1 MDREVTNEQVEH
13 PRCAILPSPEK
24 LNVSINSLG
33 QDLTNTQGD
42 FNNVWQWARQKEFL
56 NTTIFV
62 DAVTVDEG
70 KQLEALVYESLIK
83 FAFSSAV
90 DPIRNTFSPENDE
103 LVLLYY
109 TGHGLDV
116 QSANGRSSSP
126 LLDNDYFKIAE
137 NGRTSDRTVK
147 GGELC
152 LHDFG
157 YCDLM
162 GLLTPWIKAVNEES
176 RNAPGVKKNKHLVV
190 IADSCYSGVLVQDLK
205 KLPIE
210 ESPWKEFKE
219 NGCTVTVQSAC
230 GSDEPTF
237 GGYFTPCFVYFNK
250 PENQPFLRKLKNE
263 WDGKSEEEK
272 NAYRAVDL
280 PSERLVATTMPSER
294 LISKDPILLL
304 PVIQGLTLTLFP
316 DAGFF
321 KFCFLSFSGIVG
333 SKVRALTPPAIDT
346 FLSQVHFTIL
356 DYKLKIIA
364 NGTPMAL
371 VLVDDPNDTTHVVC
385 VHIHF
390 YNATTDLGNV
400 SRVNLVHRKR
410 PTNPD
415 YLGHLLWREDTPDDL
430 DCLSHLLWWED
441 TPDDAPDDAP
451 NDAPNDAPDDAPNDA
466 PNDAPDDAPNDT
478 PNDTPNDAPNDAPN
492 DTPNDTP
499 DDPPNDTLN
508 DAPNNTPNDAP
519 NNTLNDAPN
528 NTPNDAPNNT
538 LNDAPNNTPND
549 APNNTLNDAPNNTP
563 NDAPNNTL
571 NDAPNN
577 TPNDAPNNTPND
589 APNNTPNDA
598 PNNTPNDTPDDTP
611 NDISHGKWKFEPPF
625 TTELVE
631 LVKQC
636 KDYVEKNDP
645 SGIWADSTRWN
656 MEQSFNNLFRL
667 KERSTWM
674 EDYVKKTTEK
684 NSQAPTLYGH
694 YIFVVCIII
703 ISMVLAYAGY
713 Y

>member
-1 MDREVTNEQVEH
+1 MMTIYAELRNAVVTKKVTNEYEKH
-13 PRCAILPSPEK
+13 PRCAILFSPEK
-24 LNVSINSLG
+24 LNESYNSQG
-33 QDLTNTQGD
+33 QDATNTRRD
-42 FNNVWQWARQKEFL
+42 FNDVCEWARKAGFL
-56 NTTIFV
+56 NTEFFV
-62 DAVTVDEG
+62 DAINVDEN
-70 KQLEALVYESLIK
+70 QLLEETVYKSLIN
-83 FAFSSAV
+83 FAFGSVV
-90 DPIRNTFSPENDE
+90 DPIRNTFSPEDDE
-103 LVLLYY
+103 MVLLYY
-109 TGHGLDV
+109 TGHGLDG
-116 QSANGRSSSP
+116 QSANMLNADLPDGQSSSP
-126 LLDNDYFKIAE
+126 LLHNHYFKIAE
-137 NGRTSDRTVK
+137 NRTSDRTVK

-152 LHDFG
+152 LHDVGF
-157 YCDLM
+157 CDLM
-162 GLLTPWIKAVNEES
+162 GLLTPWIAAVNEES

-190 IADSCYSGVLVQDLK
+190 IADSCYSGVLVQDLEQLAK
-205 KLPIE
+205 T
-210 ESPWKEFKE
+210 SGPWNA

-230 GSDEPTF
+230 GSGEPTV
-237 GGYFTPCFVYFNK
+237 GGYFTPCFIHFNE
-250 PENQPFLRKLKNE
+250 PENQLFLQELKNE
-263 WDGKSEEEK
+263 WNGKSEEEK

-390 YNATTDLGNV
+390 YNTTTDLGNV
-400 SRVNLVHRKR
+400 SRVNLVHRNR
-410 PTNPD
+410 PTSPD
-415 YLGHLLWREDTPDDL
+415 YLSHLLWREDTPDDL
-430 DCLSHLLWWED
+430 DCLGHQLWGEDTSDDTPDD

-451 NDAPNDAPDDAPNDA
+451 DDTPD
-466 PNDAPDDAPNDT
+466 DT
-478 PNDTPNDAPNDAPN
+478 PNDTPDDAPDDDPN

-499 DDPPNDTLN
+499 DDTS
-508 DAPNNTPNDAP
+508 
-519 NNTLNDAPN
+519 
-528 NTPNDAPNNT
+528 
-538 LNDAPNNTPND
+538 
-549 APNNTLNDAPNNTP
+549 
-563 NDAPNNTL
+563 
-571 NDAPNN
+571 
-577 TPNDAPNNTPND
+577 
-589 APNNTPNDA
+589 
-598 PNNTPNDTPDDTP
+598 DDTSD
-611 NDISHGKWKFEPPF
+611 DISHGKWKFDPPLN
-625 TTELVE
+625 TELVE

-684 NSQAPTLYGH
+684 NSQAQTLCIGY
-694 YIFVVCIII
+694 YIFGVCIII
-703 ISMVLAYAGY
+703 ISMVLAYVGY